1 MEGFIYLVPFIILSW
16 FGVSFFFKA
25 AGEKQWK
32 AFVPVYNV
40 VVWLKLIKKPT
51 WWVVLSFIPVVN
63 LVLFIGMVVEL
74 LNSFNIRNKVQH
86 VIAAVLPYIYLPYLG
101 LKTELEYTGPV
112 DYSKPGMKK
121 GMAREWSEA
130 LFFAII
136 AATAIRAFVV
146 EAFVIPT
153 GSMERTLRVYDCLF
167 VNKTSYG
174 TRFTMT
180 PLSVPF
186 SHQTIMGTSIKSYT
200 DFVKIPYF
208 RFPAFEEIDNGDM
221 VVFNYPQE
229 DYHPIDK
236 RSHYIKR
243 CLGTPGDSLAI
254 VDGVV
259 KVNGEN
265 FVNADTYQVSYTVS
279 SSTMLGDQ
287 FFELYQVAPD
297 DRRYVPHGNSYVY
310 DIAMPDD
317 LAEQMKNEPGI
328 TGVVRNIA
336 PFGAGRSAFFDESKT
351 GQWTVDNFGPIYMP
365 AEGDVI
371 KINED
376 NFGQYKR
383 LINVYEGGEI
393 IRAEDL
399 KASAEKIK
407 EVKTALEK
415 LNVSELFVNA
425 NKDYRMFGGS
435 KGAFGQVYSLT
446 NAVKDNFIHVEFPSG
461 MLKVADQFYWKD
473 NANYSD
479 SDMLSLAKE
488 FQNFFNENYKS
499 QLDKLK
505 SLYAQFDGQSE
516 DMYLINGKMTNE
528 YQVKQGYFFMIGD
541 NRHRSADS
549 RMWGYVPENHIVG
562 KPVFVWM
569 SLSNTRDGN
578 ILDRIRWDRV
588 CSFVDTDG
596 LSRSYKIEV
605 LILILIW
612 TGFNRLYWQP
622 RKKKK
627 KASGA

>member
-51 WWVVLSFIPVVN
+51 WWVLLSFIPVVN
-63 LVLFIGMVVEL
+63 LVLFVGMVVEL
-74 LNSFNIRNKVQH
+74 LNSFNIRGKVQH
-86 VIAAVLPYIYLPYLG
+86 VIAAVLPYIYLPFLG

-112 DYSKPGMKK
+112 DYNKQKK
-121 GMAREWSEA
+121 GAAREWSEA

-167 VNKTSYG
+167 VNKMSYG

-200 DFVKIPYF
+200 DKVKLPYF
-208 RFPAFEEIDNGDM
+208 RFPAFEEIDTGDM

-229 DYHPIDK
+229 DFHPIDK

-254 VDGVV
+254 VDGTV
-259 KVNGEN
+259 KINGN
-265 FVNADTYQVSYTVS
+265 DFINAETYQVSYTVTTNTRLS
-279 SSTMLGDQ
+279 DE
-287 FFELYQVAPD
+287 FFELYEVAPD
-297 DRRYVPHGNSYVY
+297 DRGGVPHGSTYVY
-310 DIAMPDD
+310 DIAMPNE
-317 LAEQMKNEPGI
+317 LAEQMKQEPGV
-328 TGVVRNIA
+328 TSVVKNVVPR
-336 PFGAGRSAFFDESKT
+336 GAGSTGFFDETKT
-351 GQWTVDNFGPIYMP
+351 VEWTVDNFGPIYMP
-365 AEGDVI
+365 AAGDVVQ
-371 KINED
+371 INED
-376 NFGQYKR
+376 NYGQYKR
-383 LINVYEGGEI
+383 LINVYEGGEFL
-393 IRAEDL
+393 RAEDL
-399 KASAEKIK
+399 LVSAEKIK
-407 EVKTALEK
+407 EIKAVLDKTDMAQ
-415 LNVSELFVNA
+415 LFVNA
-425 NKDYRMFGGS
+425 NKDYLFYERSQGYWS
-435 KGAFGQVYSLT
+435 QVYALT
-446 NAVKDNFIHVEFPSG
+446 NAVKNSFIRVEFPIG
-461 MLKVADQFYWKD
+461 MLKVADAYYWKD

-479 SDMLSLAKE
+479 NDMKALGKE
-488 FQNFFNENYKS
+488 FKDFFNENYKS
-499 QLDKLK
+499 QLDELK
-505 SLYAQFDGQSE
+505 ALYAQFEKTNE
-516 DMYLINGKMTNE
+516 DLYLINGELTNE
-528 YQVKQGYFFMIGD
+528 YQVKQGYYFMIGD
-541 NRHRSADS
+541 NRHRSGDS

-569 SLSNTRDGN
+569 SLSNTREGN
-578 ILDRIRWDRV
+578 IFDRIRWDRV

-612 TGFNRLYWQP
+612 TAFNRLYWQP

-627 KASGA
+627 KAAQA

>member
-16 FGVSFFFKA
+16 FGTSFFFKA
-25 AGEKQWK
+25 AGYAQWK

-40 VVWLKLIKKPT
+40 VVWLKIIKKPT

-86 VIAAVLPYIYLPYLG
+86 VIAAVLPYVYLPFLG
-101 LKTELEYTGPV
+101 LKTDLEYTGPV
-112 DYSKPGMKK
+112 DYSKEKK
-121 GMAREWSEA
+121 GVAREWSEA

-136 AATAIRAFVV
+136 AATAIRAFMF

-167 VNKTSYG
+167 VNKMSYG

-229 DYHPIDK
+229 DYHPVDK

-254 VDGVV
+254 VDGIV
-259 KVNGEN
+259 KVNGED
-265 FVNADTYQVSYTVS
+265 FINADTYQVSYTVTTS
-279 SSTMLGDQ
+279 SRLSDE
-287 FFELYQVAPD
+287 FFEFYEVSPG
-297 DRRYVPHGNSYVY
+297 DRGGVPHGMTYVY
-310 DIAMPDD
+310 DIAMPDA
-317 LAEQMKNEPGI
+317 LAEQMKQEPGV
-328 TGVVRNIA
+328 TGVVKNVVPR
-336 PFGAGRSAFFDESKT
+336 GAGQAEFFDVSKT
-351 GQWTVDNFGPIYMP
+351 GEWTVDNFGPIYMP
-365 AEGDVI
+365 AAGDVI

-383 LINVYEGGEI
+383 LIDIYEDGEI

-399 KASAEKIK
+399 LASAERIK
-407 EVKTALEK
+407 EIKTVLDK
-415 LNVSELFVNA
+415 TNLTELFVKA
-425 NKDYRMFGGS
+425 NRDYFIHQRSQGYWR
-435 KGAFGQVYSLT
+435 QVYALT
-446 NAVKDNFIHVEFPSG
+446 NAVKDNFIHTEFPSG
-461 MLKVADQFYWKD
+461 MLKVADAYYWKD

-479 SDMLSLAKE
+479 DDMIALGKE
-488 FQNFFNENYKS
+488 FENFFNDNYKS
-499 QLDKLK
+499 QLEELK
-505 SLYAQFDGQSE
+505 TLFSSFEDSE
-516 DMYLINGKMTNE
+516 KEVYLINGKMTNE

-541 NRHRSADS
+541 NRHRSGDS
-549 RMWGYVPENHIVG
+549 RMWGYVPEDHIVG

-569 SLSNTRDGN
+569 SLSDTQGGL
-578 ILDRIRWDRV
+578 LDRIRWDRV

-605 LILILIW
+605 LILILLW
-612 TGFNRLYWQP
+612 TAFNRLYWQP

-627 KASGA
+627 KALQA